1 MDIVIAMTQEVRA
14 DYTELTRLAADV
26 LTAADG
32 LADGLGTARD
42 SFGLTAAMFGN
53 STAGSGVYDAQQ
65 QAAEGAGTAVD
76 RIVQV
81 LEDDVDRLYGVA
93 FAYQKADQDAA
104 EEVCRRGRLGG
115 PTLC

>member
-1 MDIVIAMTQEVRA
+1 MTQDVRA
-14 DYTELTRLAADV
+14 DYTELACFAADV

-32 LADGLGTARD
+32 LADGLDTARN
-42 SFGLTAAMFGN
+42 SFSVAATAFGN
-53 STAGSGVYDAQQ
+53 STAGSGVHGAQQ
-65 QAAEGAGTAVD
+65 RAAEGAGTAVE

-93 FAYQKADQDAA
+93 FAYQKADQEAA

-115 PTLC
+115 PTPC